1 MSRRVLLEEFHL
13 SFLILADTAEAEVQ
27 RIRRQLNRTR
37 FQALLRRTLLHFFRK
52 YRALDSVVFKLSR

>member
-1 MSRRVLLEEFHL
+1 
-13 SFLILADTAEAEVQ
+13 VQ
-27 RIRRQLNRTR
+27 RIRRQLNRSR